1 MITKGTLYSAVESIT
16 PPIIFRC
23 LKRSALYPWL
33 VKTVSRATTQKK
45 PEIVTIVAGDL
56 AGYKMKIDPSGPWQQ
71 EMIQGTYDKELFA
84 ILKPLITKS
93 DTVMYDIGAH
103 ICFHSLAFAHD
114 IGPAGHVYAFEPNPA
129 NVARAREIIDLNP
142 DLAGRITLLHT
153 ALSDHN
159 GTTTFLSTDDVEGGT
174 STGGFIDDA
183 STLWERER
191 YIEKVG
197 FKSAPVSLATIDS
210 LISNGTITAPH
221 ILKVDVEGAEQ
232 LVLAGATE
240 TLTKHHPIIIIE
252 FHSIYSAYSCM
263 EQLNSYNYSTSVLKQ
278 EPDGRVMILAK

>member
-1 MITKGTLYSAVESIT
+1 MITKGTLYSAAESIT
-16 PPIIFRC
+16 PPIIFRT

-33 VKTVSRATTQKK
+33 VKTVSRATTQRK
-45 PEIVTIVAGDL
+45 PEVVTITGGDL
-56 AGYKMKIDPSGPWQQ
+56 AGYKMKVDPSGPWQQ

-84 ILKPLITKS
+84 ILKPLITHP

-114 IGPAGHVYAFEPNPA
+114 VGPTGHVYAFEPNPA

-142 DLAGRITLLHT
+142 ELAKRITLLHT

-183 STLWERER
+183 ATLWERER
-191 YIEKVG
+191 YVEKVG
-197 FKSAPVSLATIDS
+197 FKAAPVALATIDS
-210 LISNGTITAPH
+210 LIKDGTIKPPH
-221 ILKVDVEGAEQ
+221 ILKIDVEGAEQ
-232 LVLAGATE
+232 LVLAGARE
-240 TLTKHHPIIIIE
+240 TLATHHPTIIIE

-263 EQLNSYNYSTSVLKQ
+263 EQLNTHHYTTTVLKQ